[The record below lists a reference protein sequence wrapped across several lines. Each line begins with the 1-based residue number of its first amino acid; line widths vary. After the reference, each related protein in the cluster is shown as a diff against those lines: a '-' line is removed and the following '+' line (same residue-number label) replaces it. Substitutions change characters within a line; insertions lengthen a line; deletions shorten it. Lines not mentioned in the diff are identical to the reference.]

1 MKKLAAMW
9 KVLPQTERKAFEA
22 IANADKERYF
32 QELSTYSGPMQVP
45 NKRRKKNPV
54 SVTLFRIL

>member
-1 MKKLAAMW
+1 MW
-9 KVLPQTERKAFEA
+9 KVLPQTERKTFQA

-32 QELSTYSGPMQVP
+32 QELSNYSGPMQVP

-54 SVTLFRIL
+54 SVTLLRIL